1 MFAFRGRVNSPYN
14 SPNLSTATRSP
25 VGFANEYHKYGR
37 NGHFES
43 ILRVRLVVQRRNSD
57 RSWLLQQVGPFYAT
71 SRIDCYV
78 TDHNYSNEI
87 DIPK

>member
-57 RSWLLQQVGPFYAT
+57 RGRLLQQVGPHLALT
-71 SRIDCYV
+71 VTYV

-87 DIPK
+87 DISK